1 MKLPV
6 EEKKTTEKDIFEAL
20 EYEKYP
26 ELSEVKIA
34 WNNGDTAFAKKALI
48 RYFEKRRN
56 VKGFFDYRKI
66 PFEKVDLSSNP
77 QKWQSFVGLNIDLE
91 DYIEKAAEKM
101 MENIYLLPG
110 GVEIDMGNRF
120 ELLPH
125 ASQKDA
131 QKVQQGIHIVMKRG
145 KMFELLA
152 VLFQRDGNPVWVEK
166 FSGLLRAFFEQYNLT
181 IEEFSEKSAWFQ
193 YSENRE
199 SMDVGWLLLT
209 FINLLNTRIF
219 YEIDTELAFEMIK
232 RIWFFGMQFHRYD
245 TDAFYP
251 HNHHFFERGITPYI
265 TAKLVPEFKELR
277 SMEQRGKKV
286 ILEHIEKDFT
296 ESGAYSEH
304 SIGYFFGATVSEMLY
319 RVLYVAKAEK
329 DDFFDDK
336 AKRKI
341 KRIFEA
347 ACYLASPEECYP
359 VIGDKGD
366 IIIDEML
373 RMGAELSDHRM
384 AKEVLAARQG
394 KVTKIPLDFCSPEAG
409 FITSRS
415 SYQRDSSYF
424 LMCAKQGC
432 EMSSHDHLDMLSLN
446 LAVRGS
452 MIFEE
457 SAAGDIYGR
466 FIMNKPHR
474 GFLYNMS
481 SHNTVLAHGE
491 PITADR
497 YFSSCWG
504 VAKPDTILDVWN
516 PEEKRVTL
524 RAHHNGYGFCT
535 VYRELMFWRE
545 KGFFIKDSVVLGGR
559 DPRPHVQRWFLAKG
573 TAYQKLG
580 ENCYLFM
587 RGNAK
592 LLCTWHGERL
602 AFDFSKPEILCPEI
616 YASKDE
622 TPWMLDVIFHMPD
635 DAAPENKTAAVSVR
649 MEDVSDFTQE
659 EIERLNNKK

>member
-1 MKLPV
+1 MKLPA

-20 EYEKYP
+20 DYAKYP
-26 ELSEVKIA
+26 ELSGVKTA
-34 WNNGDTAFAKKALI
+34 WENGDAQLARKELI
-48 RYFEKRRN
+48 RYFEHRQN
-56 VKGFFDYRKI
+56 VKGFFDYRKR
-66 PFEKVDLSSNP
+66 PLERVELSENP
-77 QKWQSFVGLNIDLE
+77 QKWQSFIGLNIDLE
-91 DYIEKAAEKM
+91 DYIEKAARKM
-101 MENIYLLPG
+101 KENVYLLPG
-110 GVEIDMGNRF
+110 GMEIAMGKQF

-125 ASQKDA
+125 ASQKEA
-131 QKVQQGIHIVMKRG
+131 QKVQQGVHIVMKRG

-166 FSGLLRAFFEQYNLT
+166 CSSLLRAFFEQYNLT

-219 YEIDTELAFEMIK
+219 YELDEELAFEIVK

-245 TDAFYP
+245 TDTFHP

-265 TAKLVPEFKELR
+265 TAKLMPEFRELR
-277 SMEQRGKKV
+277 SMEQRGKEV

-319 RVLYVAKAEK
+319 RVLYVAKTEK
-329 DDFFDDK
+329 DDFFDEK

-341 KRIFEA
+341 NRIFEA
-347 ACYLASPEECYP
+347 ACYLASPEKCYP

-366 IIIDEML
+366 IVIDEML
-373 RMGAELSDHRM
+373 QMGAELFDHRM
-384 AKEVLAARQG
+384 AKKVLAARQG
-394 KVTKIPLDFCSPEAG
+394 EEWNLPLDFCSPEAG
-409 FITSRS
+409 FIASRS
-415 SYQRDSSYF
+415 SYRKNGNYF
-424 LMCAKQGC
+424 LMCAKRGC
-432 EMSSHDHLDMLSLN
+432 EMSSHDHMDMLSLN

-466 FIMNKPHR
+466 FVMNKPHR

-491 PITADR
+491 PIAEDR

-504 VAKPDTILDVWN
+504 AAKPDTILDEWN
-516 PEEKRVTL
+516 PEEKKVTL

-535 VYRELMFWRE
+535 IYRELTFWRE

-559 DPRPHVQRWFLAKG
+559 DPRPHVQRWFLAKD

-580 ENCYLFM
+580 ENRYLFV
-587 RGNAK
+587 RKNTK
-592 LLCTWHGERL
+592 LLCTWQGEQVE
-602 AFDFSKPEILCPEI
+602 FVFSKPEMLCPDI
-616 YASKDE
+616 YPSE
-622 TPWMLDVIFHMPD
+622 EEVPWMLDVMFRMPD
-635 DAAPENKTAAVSVR
+635 DSAPENKTAVVSVW
-649 MEDVSDFTQE
+649 MEDVSELCMEQ
-659 EIERLNNKK
+659 IQKRK